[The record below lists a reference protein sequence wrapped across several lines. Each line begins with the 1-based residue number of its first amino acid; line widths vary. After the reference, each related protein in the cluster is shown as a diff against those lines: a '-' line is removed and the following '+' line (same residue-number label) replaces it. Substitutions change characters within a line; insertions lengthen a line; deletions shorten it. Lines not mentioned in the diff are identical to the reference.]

1 MRRTRQTTK
10 LLIEPP
16 TSATG
21 DIAFN
26 LIVFF
31 LVCAS
36 TQPDSGRQQDVP
48 RSEENTQQQEEA
60 KNIEVAI
67 TSNLNTVLINGD
79 SIRSSQLPAKLQ
91 SLMRGKTRPEDRIV
105 IVKSKGDTP
114 YFHWIDITA
123 AIEKSGGLVTIQ
135 REEEQTIEI
144 R

>member
-1 MRRTRQTTK
+1 MRRASRTTK

-26 LIVFF
+26 LIIFF

-36 TQPDSGRQQDVP
+36 VQPDSGRQQDIP
-48 RSEENTQQQEEA
+48 RSEENQQQKEDA

-67 TSNLNTVLINGD
+67 TSNLNAVSINGD
-79 SIRSSQLPAKLQ
+79 MLTTSQLRPKLDALL
-91 SLMRGKTRPEDRIV
+91 SGKTRPEDRIV
-105 IVKSKGDTP
+105 IVKSKMDTP

-135 REEEQTIEI
+135 REEEQTIEVP
-144 R
+144 